1 MTTATKIPGFVS
13 QRDFQKADKDYLKN
27 ERQNGKFSD
36 PVSIEFVAAG
46 GEKGRKG
53 EYLVKQQFEK
63 LGYKV
68 RLLDGYDRADLRVLI
83 GDEWKYV
90 EVKTATQSGVSDSFT
105 FSNIKTS
112 NFDIIALVMVGYDY
126 TSVVIGG
133 KSAKR
138 FIDVYGTR
146 TDRGETL
153 YFNKYRSHRLLK
165 GAERFL
171 SITQKNIQ
179 KILND
184 S

>member
-1 MTTATKIPGFVS
+1 MATATNIPGFVS

-36 PVSIEFVAAG
+36 PVSIEFMAAG

-68 RLLDGYDRADLRVLI
+68 QILNGYDHADLRVKI

-90 EVKTATQSGVSDSFT
+90 EVKTAAQGGVSDNFC
-105 FSNIKTS
+105 FNNIKTS
-112 NFDIIALVMVGYDY
+112 NFDILALVMVGYDY
-126 TSVVIGG
+126 TSIVIGG

-138 FIDVYGTR
+138 FINVYGTL
-146 TDRGETL
+146 TDRGETV
-153 YFNKYRSHRLLK
+153 YFNRYRGHRFLK
-165 GAERFL
+165 GEERFL
-171 SITQKNIQ
+171 TITKENIQ